1 MKVCEQIKEIEQEK
15 KKEKWRKEAEK
26 AHGPVHGREEIKFFD
41 GNVVFLLFP
50 LCLIIVSEVRFKF
63 VSKYIYPFAG
73 RELEKR
79 YVRHIFKV
87 NKIAINVL
95 DALSIELYECGCE
108 N

>member
-1 MKVCEQIKEIEQEK
+1 
-15 KKEKWRKEAEK
+15 
-26 AHGPVHGREEIKFFD
+26 
-41 GNVVFLLFP
+41 VVFLLFP